1 MLYHGVMTH
10 MSYFFA
16 CNFWTARNF
25 KNSFGKFLHIC
36 FPYNFVWNLA
46 KHNDVMMSWRHYYD
60 VKISIMRQNHM
71 HFMQTKFAFNLNA
84 IFPRLLI

>member
-1 MLYHGVMTH
+1 MHIVDFEKKIFFIFAMLYHGVMTH

-16 CNFWTARNF
+16 CNFWTVRNF
-25 KNSFGKFLHIC
+25 KNSFGKFSHIC

-46 KHNDVMMSWRHYYD
+46 KHNDVMMSWRHYHD

-71 HFMQTKFAFNLNA
+71 H
-84 IFPRLLI
+84 